1 MKTSVSYNQIVNEL
15 VNIFNSE
22 ARKNEYYNTTGGTLR
37 DGVCGWC
44 GVMAP
49 LSKSAFIE
57 DFGLATVEKA
67 EEEARERLNAN
78 KNDFRK
84 TNYFA
89 HEAEAT
95 ANEATNTVAA
105 GSFVWACFSGLKN
118 DGEGLRGFVH
128 QCTYPEEEFKDLDRK
143 HKTLVKIEKV
153 FTVKSSELLTID
165 TDNLVATNKAADKNN
180 YFPGGAGNDDPDY
193 MDLFDEYAT
202 YYTCAAAVVDE
213 LGRWFIIDSQG
224 YDFARY
230 IGAPIN
236 WREMFADIKAEEER
250 KHAERIE
257 AERLEAEREAAER
270 LAVYN
275 ARCAK
280 WESIMTDLRPLK
292 KAAEEADKLH
302 GWRSK
307 EAKAAD
313 RKLKSG
319 IRANVLAMVHAVYP
333 GLRCSL
339 RVNNGWGSAYELTY
353 QDGPTLKEFNE
364 NTDLDL
370 FENIAYTFN
379 GYDDST
385 GFAYPEF
392 ADFSEK
398 YFTVQYGGINVDRE
412 QSEENR
418 AQLEEIILKA
428 VPEIDNIHPLT
439 TKEYNAIANALGVDV
454 DDIINKSEY
463 WNKTAKGIAYG
474 VFGLMSFAKA
484 NETTEATANEPTAA
498 PTESNEDDKP
508 ADGLALVEIV
518 GGVAVVGDARTTYRN
533 RKEIKAHGA
542 KWNRDAQQ
550 WQATEAEAVASL
562 RRWFGVGNPEQ
573 PTPDD
578 DPTPTK
584 RNEES
589 AAEATEATETT
600 ATDNNTTESEKSA
613 QNEEKPQ
620 NVANNKNYP
629 EWLKV
634 GVSFCLIDWITG
646 KPTKIIYKCTAIDEI
661 NETFVISTDT
671 HGSREYKLNSFYWS
685 QFAPVE
691 PTPTTA
697 KEEPQSEEKAVN
709 STLYDNEKLTVSTE
723 TETVKTFS
731 PHDMVSYKGGVF
743 ELLGMRSDGTE
754 ATIKAKGGSRLCVPV
769 AELEA
774 STERKCRLPEWMK
787 RGQAITNGKFTLIIA
802 SVGNSNINVIN
813 DSPLQITAALLKY
826 EPVEATQAPEWL
838 KPGAKVTIKNDHTP
852 ADVLAVDGCAVA
864 VHQDFGEG
872 CTYDHDVKI
881 EDLKPYYSACEKS
894 PIPEK
899 QETERS
905 FNVGDSVILAA
916 DTLGGSRTE
925 AVRGVVKSFKWSEKV
940 RCYMYCIIDQNRRE
954 YWDIESNIF
963 PLKQAWK
970 TRYTPQDFEKLACT
984 CEISEQDN
992 DIMGKRFES
1001 ICDDPTMETIKVFVS
1016 EYVGDK
1022 CALVYILDK
1031 MEGCVKANV
1040 LPIDWLR
1047 QTLKGTNV
1055 FCESEIHF
1063 VSCA

>member
-15 VNIFNSE
+15 VNIFHSE
-22 ARKNEYYNTTGGTLR
+22 ARTNEYFNTTGGTLR

-57 DFGLATVEKA
+57 DFGHATVEKA
-67 EEEARERLNAN
+67 EAEARERLNAN
-78 KNDFRK
+78 KNDYRK

-118 DGEGLRGFVH
+118 DGEGLRGFIH
-128 QCTYPEEEFKDLDRK
+128 QCTHPEEEFKDLDRK
-143 HKTLVKIEKV
+143 HKRLVKIEKV

-180 YFPGGAGNDDPDY
+180 YFPGGADNDDPDFI
-193 MDLFDEYAT
+193 DLFDEYAT

-213 LGRWFIIDSQG
+213 LGRWFVIDSQG

-250 KHAERIE
+250 KHAERLE

-364 NTDLDL
+364 KIDLDL

-379 GYDDST
+379 GWDDST

-412 QSEENR
+412 QSDENR

-484 NETTEATANEPTAA
+484 NEATEATANEPTAA

-508 ADGLALVEIV
+508 ADGLALVEIA

-533 RKEIKAHGA
+533 RKEIKAHGG
-542 KWNRDAQQ
+542 KWNKDAQQ

-584 RNEES
+584 GNEES

-600 ATDNNTTESEKSA
+600 ATDSNTTESEKSA
-613 QNEEKPQ
+613 HSEEKPQ
-620 NVANNKNYP
+620 NAANNKNYP

-634 GVSFCLIDWITG
+634 GVSFCLIDFVTG
-646 KPTKIIYKCTAIDEI
+646 KPTNVMYKCTAIDEI

-697 KEEPQSEEKAVN
+697 KEDPQSEEKAVN
-709 STLYDNEKLTVSTE
+709 STLYDNEKLTVSAE
-723 TETVKTFS
+723 TETAKGFEEKHPIYREVEKLQLSEDDVNTPLGVRSIRGTASKSGVSIYTINSRDFAPTWAAAFKDESEASAWIKRASKGVGALNLSAVDILKVAPDCIIYYSHRNNSYICDFIANHDGQTLYGCVQDYKNLLMYYRKRHHLKYVAKRIEEATEMGCNYVTRTTDDRASVEVRKEPENGLFVATWFVNGEIDETRTALTADGIAEMVLTFQQGYAWE
-731 PHDMVSYKGGVF
+731 P
-743 ELLGMRSDGTE
+743 DGTKE
-754 ATIKAKGGSRLCVPV
+754 ET
-769 AELEA
+769 
-774 STERKCRLPEWMK
+774 
-787 RGQAITNGKFTLIIA
+787 
-802 SVGNSNINVIN
+802 
-813 DSPLQITAALLKY
+813 
-826 EPVEATQAPEWL
+826 
-838 KPGAKVTIKNDHTP
+838 
-852 ADVLAVDGCAVA
+852 
-864 VHQDFGEG
+864 
-872 CTYDHDVKI
+872 
-881 EDLKPYYSACEKS
+881 PYYSEHEKS
-894 PIPEK
+894 PILEK
-899 QETERS
+899 
-905 FNVGDSVILAA
+905 
-916 DTLGGSRTE
+916 
-925 AVRGVVKSFKWSEKV
+925 
-940 RCYMYCIIDQNRRE
+940 
-954 YWDIESNIF
+954 
-963 PLKQAWK
+963 
-970 TRYTPQDFEKLACT
+970 
-984 CEISEQDN
+984 
-992 DIMGKRFES
+992 
-1001 ICDDPTMETIKVFVS
+1001 
-1016 EYVGDK
+1016 
-1022 CALVYILDK
+1022 
-1031 MEGCVKANV
+1031 CV
-1040 LPIDWLR
+1040 
-1047 QTLKGTNV
+1047 
-1055 FCESEIHF
+1055 
-1063 VSCA
+1063 